1 MTRDDIIRMAREAHM
16 HHMAWDDD
24 YIEGTER
31 FAALVAAHERNRKW
45 TQAHWTE
52 YERSIAAAER
62 EACAKIADD
71 EANDAMTAGE
81 HNPKSNAAW
90 NISMTAKRIS
100 DAIRA
105 IPPRHDAD
113 MFWLA
118 VAGQGTDLRLLQLL
132 PKAA

>member
-1 MTRDDIIRMAREAHM
+1 MTRDDVIRLAREAHM

-31 FAALVAAHERNRKW
+31 FAALVAER
-45 TQAHWTE
+45 
-52 YERSIAAAER
+52 ER

-90 NISMTAKRIS
+90 NISMTAKRVA

-105 IPPRHDAD
+105 RGSSN
-113 MFWLA
+113 
-118 VAGQGTDLRLLQLL
+118 AG
-132 PKAA
+132 